1 MLSLVL
7 TVVATARRT
16 GAVVGHP
23 LRHVGQTAP
32 VSTALAPHVQ
42 SPHHGVTDGAPGG
55 GGLTLLTP
63 PGPAPLVQLLI
74 APRTP
79 GVHRGGLLVLGV
91 H

>member
-1 MLSLVL
+1 MTLV
-7 TVVATARRT
+7 RT
-16 GAVVGHP
+16 SRTSGVFLHP
-23 LRHVGQTAP
+23 LPDMFETPTVP
-32 VSTALAPHVQ
+32 TALAPHVQ